1 MDVSCIDVLW
11 LDGVKHKNRP
21 NLYVLANLG
30 YIFRT
35 LADYSTFVCPF
46 GCINRVVIVLCS

>member
-11 LDGVKHKNRP
+11 MDGVKHKNRP
-21 NLYVLANLG
+21 NLG
-30 YIFRT
+30 YIFCT